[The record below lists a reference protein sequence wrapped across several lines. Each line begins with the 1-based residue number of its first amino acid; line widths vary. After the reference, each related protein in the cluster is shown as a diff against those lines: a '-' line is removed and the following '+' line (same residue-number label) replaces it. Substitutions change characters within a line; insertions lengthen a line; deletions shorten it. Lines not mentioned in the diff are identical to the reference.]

1 MIGIDVGNS
10 TVDLPTSIHLTK
22 RYRCWQCYQCYQML
36 ANQRTVYIYLLQ
48 VLADNVD
55 DLQKKGHAVE
65 AANLKYSKFNATQI
79 DVKADLKKSL
89 IKTYLR

>member
-1 MIGIDVGNS
+1 M
-10 TVDLPTSIHLTK
+10 
-22 RYRCWQCYQCYQML
+22 
-36 ANQRTVYIYLLQ
+36 YIYLLQ

-89 IKTYLR
+89 IKTLTSGENGQTFKVRSRVEFEGTYGVYTGLWILTCLPPPLSF